1 MGDWDNERTTAVAA
15 PVSQRRLMADAER
28 DTARSQE
35 FSAGKVAKRVIDF
48 VGAAIVFVLLSPVL
62 TVIWLAVR
70 IESPGPA
77 LFKQERMGLLGKP
90 FMFYKFRTMVDGN
103 DPRIH
108 QEYVK
113 RLITNASDDLKGQTG
128 SFKLEADPRITR
140 VGHFL
145 RRTSLD
151 ELPQLLNVLAGDM
164 SLVGPRPPLRYEVD
178 LYPEHALRRLE
189 GTPGMTGL
197 WQVSGRTET
206 TFEEMVSLDVEYIDN
221 WSLGLDLKIL
231 ARTIPAVFGKKGA
244 W

>member
-1 MGDWDNERTTAVAA
+1 MSEWDNERTTAVAA
-15 PVSQRRLMADAER
+15 PVGQRLIADGEGRATVYERLTPAM
-28 DTARSQE
+28 
-35 FSAGKVAKRVIDF
+35 VVKRVIDL
-48 VGAAIVFVLLSPVL
+48 VGAALGLVLLSPVL
-62 TVIWLAVR
+62 LIIALIVR
-70 IESPGPA
+70 LESPGPA
-77 LFKQERMGLLGKP
+77 LFRQERLGLLGKP
-90 FMFYKFRTMVDGN
+90 FEFYKFRTMVDGN
-103 DPRIH
+103 EPRIH

-113 RLITNASDDLKGQTG
+113 SLITNASDDLKGQTG
-128 SFKLEADPRITR
+128 SFKLEADPRVTR

-178 LYPEHALRRLE
+178 LYSEHAMRRLE
-189 GTPGMTGL
+189 AIPGMTGL

-206 TFEEMVSLDVEYIDN
+206 TFDEMVELDIEYIDN

-231 ARTIPAVFGKKGA
+231 ARTIPVVFGKKGA